1 MSRCRKSTHALHK
14 LFKNKWC
21 AIVRSSP
28 GVFLRHR
35 IFCSS
40 CVPLVR
46 CGCNWCLEMR
56 RRMKKKNVKFIDC
69 TVEWKTKTGAPYF
82 FFRVDAGHLC
92 SNYSHHYHSVDVR
105 THLIVLHIRTKI
117 HWDQTIKIEQ
127 WPSSVPPYSAFHGV
141 HTKCAYRMRSTSSS
155 TRQHQHSIQFYR
167 FNCFI
172 SNDRVF
178 PSISCF
184 DRTVC
189 KVTLRSCRAS

>member
-1 MSRCRKSTHALHK
+1 MVCHCSFIAWRFSSSSHF
-14 LFKNKWC
+14 LF
-21 AIVRSSP
+21 
-28 GVFLRHR
+28 FLRP
-35 IFCSS
+35 IGSLWLQLMPGNAS
-40 CVPLVR
+40 K
-46 CGCNWCLEMR
+46 NE
-56 RRMKKKNVKFIDC
+56 KKNVKFIDC